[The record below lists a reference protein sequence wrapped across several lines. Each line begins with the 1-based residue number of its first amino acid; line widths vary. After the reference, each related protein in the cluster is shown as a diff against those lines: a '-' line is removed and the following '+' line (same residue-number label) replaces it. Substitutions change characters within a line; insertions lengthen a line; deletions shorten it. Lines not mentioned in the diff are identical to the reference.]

1 MQTQTERRIHS
12 AEVKAAVLAEC
23 QEPGASVAAVAL
35 RHGLNA
41 NLVRKW
47 LVGRGLKKAGLQA
60 PRAVRPQEPAQ
71 PAGAMAG
78 LQFVPVGLAGSAPET
93 ARAPGAEGD
102 IHLELQ
108 RGSAQLRVSWPVSQ
122 AGACAVWLSEL
133 AAQVLK

>member
-1 MQTQTERRIHS
+1 MQTQTKRRIHS
-12 AEVKAAVLAEC
+12 AEVKAVVLAEC
-23 QEPGASVAAVAL
+23 QEPGASIAAVAL

-78 LQFVPVGLAGSAPET
+78 LEFVPVGLAGAAPDRMSGSE
-93 ARAPGAEGD
+93 GAID
-102 IHLELQ
+102 IELQ
-108 RGSAQLRVSWPVSQ
+108 RGNARLTVRWPGGQ
-122 AGACAVWLSEL
+122 AGACAAWLSEL
-133 AAQVLK
+133 AAQVLE